1 MKEQFKTII
10 LPKLPI
16 VGQLKILTTT
26 SDIIFT
32 INIIANEPQTPDTDF
47 SIRCYREFQ
56 SYLCGQSQKIN
67 LPSMIYQKSEFQI
80 KILNEI
86 NKISYGEKKTYKE
99 IGEPINSR
107 AYQAIGS
114 VCRTNPLILLYPCHR
129 VIGKKNSL
137 QYIGGEIMKKNL
149 QHLESSNL

>member
-1 MKEQFKTII
+1 
-10 LPKLPI
+10 
-16 VGQLKILTTT
+16 
-26 SDIIFT
+26 
-32 INIIANEPQTPDTDF
+32 
-47 SIRCYREFQ
+47 
-56 SYLCGQSQKIN
+56 
-67 LPSMIYQKSEFQI
+67 MIYQKSEFQI

-99 IGEPINSR
+99 IGESINSR

-149 QHLESSNL
+149 QRLECSNL